1 MNPWIAK
8 NVFYLPIERLRGEP
22 ITRYMREIAEFE
34 HLSSE
39 EMSALQWDRLKAL
52 LDHAYKNNSFY
63 RQQFDRV
70 GIIPEDIKSP
80 ADFERVPFLTKKLL
94 RENFASMMSK
104 SVGKVSLRKTSG
116 STGTPLKLAKDRTAT
131 AYMEAYMY
139 HVYSWYGIEIGTRQ
153 GRVWGM
159 PFGFSGRSM
168 TRVKD
173 VLLNRRRLVSFE
185 LSRDACRLYY
195 HHLKKFKPYFL
206 YGLIAPISEFA
217 RELAGCGIDPKELGL
232 KVIIATGERLHP
244 GKKEHAERAFGC
256 RVVNEYGCTESGIIA
271 FECPSGNLHVANH
284 NLLVEIV
291 NPETGVAVAAGESGE
306 VVLTELFATGM
317 PLIRYRIGDLACKS
331 NERCTC
337 GRQSPIIGS
346 VIGRTS
352 ELIPTPDGR
361 KVAAALL
368 DYAIPSSVSR
378 FRAILTEVDR
388 LELLLECPQPLT
400 EDERDS
406 IKNKMSQYLG
416 KQMRIELRIVGSIPS
431 DPSGKLRCFESRI

>member
-8 NVFYLPIERLRGEP
+8 NVFYLPIELVRGEP
-22 ITRYMREIAEFE
+22 IKRYMREIEDFE

-39 EMSALQWDRLKAL
+39 EMSAMQWDRLKAL
-52 LDHAYKNNSFY
+52 LNHAYKNNVFY
-63 RQQFDRV
+63 REHFERA
-70 GIIPEDIKSP
+70 GIVPDDINSLV
-80 ADFERVPFLTKKLL
+80 DFERVPFLTKKLL
-94 RENFASMMSK
+94 RDNFSSMMSN
-104 SVGKVSLRKTSG
+104 SPGRVSLRKTSG

-131 AYMEAYMY
+131 AYMDAYMY
-139 HVYSWYGIEIGTRQ
+139 DVYGWYGIKIGTRQ
-153 GRVWGM
+153 GRIWGI

-168 TRVKD
+168 TRAKD

-185 LSRDACRLYY
+185 LSRDACCRYY
-195 HHLKKFKPYFL
+195 RQLQEFKPFFL
-206 YGLIAPISEFA
+206 YGLITPINEFA
-217 RELAGCGIDPKELGL
+217 HELVECGIDPKELGL

-244 GKKEHAERAFGC
+244 GKKEYVERAFGC

-291 NPETGVAVAAGESGE
+291 NPETGAAVALGETGE

-317 PLIRYRIGDLACKS
+317 PLIRYRMGDLACKTVD
-331 NERCTC
+331 RCSC
-337 GRQSPIIGS
+337 GRHSPIIGN

-388 LELLLECPQPLT
+388 LELLLECPQPLS

-406 IKNKMSQYLG
+406 IKNKISQYLG
-416 KQMRIELRIVGSIPS
+416 NQMRIELRIVGSIPS